1 VTNDNSEFRKNNN
14 EESQTMKTQGVLTY
28 VEEQPQVDF
37 RLADIEETMNEAEKT
52 EATVLTYN
60 FQVIEPGLD
69 KAYTF
74 RMPADLLPKGF
85 DFDQALF
92 LPVEVDARG
101 LDARAFIRN
110 NGAKSVSADLITFR
124 AMSIRPL
131 ERDEL
136 LKFNRDRA
144 KLVKDQKEQ
153 RSAWSDQLEKIRQH
167 HDERIAKMVGAATE
181 AASKSK

>member
-1 VTNDNSEFRKNNN
+1 
-14 EESQTMKTQGVLTY
+14 MKIQGVLTY

-52 EATVLTYN
+52 EATALTYN
-60 FQVIEPGLD
+60 FQLIEPGLD
-69 KAYTF
+69 KAYSF

-85 DFDQALF
+85 DFEQVMF
-92 LPVEVDARG
+92 LPVEVDSKG

-131 ERDEL
+131 EREEL
-136 LKFNRDRA
+136 LKFNRERA

-153 RSAWSDQLEKIRQH
+153 RTAWADQLDKVRKQ
-167 HDERIAKMVGAATE
+167 HDERIAKLMGAATE
-181 AASKSK
+181 AAPKSK